1 MIFYYL
7 SRKSHFNM
15 KKFFS
20 TAYGEGAFN
29 VAMLALR
36 VTFGLI
42 LCYYYGIDKLK
53 NFGHLQYVF
62 PNPIHLG
69 HRISLALVIFAELVC
84 SVLVVVGLFTRF
96 AALVLVISMGI
107 AEFWAFKGHVGFM
120 NGVVHEQAY
129 LYLVVFFAILCVGP
143 GRISVDGAMGR

>member
-1 MIFYYL
+1 
-7 SRKSHFNM
+7 M

-20 TAYGEGAFN
+20 TAYSEGAFN

-42 LCYYYGIDKLK
+42 LCFYYGLDKLK

-84 SVLVVVGLFTRF
+84 SLLVALGLFTRF
-96 AALVLVISMGI
+96 AALVLVISMAI
-107 AEFWAFKGHVGFM
+107 AEYWAFHGHVGFM
-120 NGVVHEQAY
+120 NGMPHEQAY
-129 LYLVVFFAILCVGP
+129 LYLVAFFAILCVGP